1 MNWLPLESRDQLDEI
16 LLKSKENTQLIF
28 KHSTRCSI
36 SLMVKDRLDRSVLPE
51 NITCYYLDLLAH
63 RELSN
68 LIADTFSIQHE
79 SPQILLIKNGMC
91 TYHESHGGIRPNEIM
106 ANA

>member
-1 MNWLPLESRDQLDEI
+1 MNWIPLESKPQLDEI
-16 LLKSKENTQLIF
+16 LRNSKENTQMIF

-36 SLMVKDRLDRSVLPE
+36 SLMAKDRLDRSVFPE

-68 LIADTFSIQHE
+68 LIADTFSVHHE
-79 SPQILLIKNGMC
+79 SPQILLIKNGIC
-91 TYHESHGGIRPNEIM
+91 IYHESHGGIRPDEIM
-106 ANA
+106 ANS